1 MYSCSRLNGNT
12 SVCLNP
18 LQKGGDP
25 CEGSVHPDLT
35 AQGGA
40 EAGDSNLPVLAVLVE
55 ILQGTARVAVACG
68 GAVLAGDADVPVVHV
83 DGELEG
89 AGGVGDRVH
98 GGVPQHGRDPIR
110 GVTGL
115 APARDLHVQVIP
127 GAVPLRVRRKA
138 DGPNVVVELD

>member
-1 MYSCSRLNGNT
+1 M
-12 SVCLNP
+12 CLNP

-35 AQGGA
+35 AQGRA
-40 EAGDSNLPVLAVLVE
+40 EAGDSNLPVFAVLIEV
-55 ILQGTARVAVACG
+55 LQGTARVALDIERLMEEFCKRVLSHVACG
-68 GAVLAGDADVPVVHV
+68 GAVLAGDADVPVIHV

-98 GGVPQHGRDPIR
+98 GGVPQHGRDPIS

-115 APARDLHVQVIP
+115 TPA
-127 GAVPLRVRRKA
+127 
-138 DGPNVVVELD
+138 

>member
-1 MYSCSRLNGNT
+1 M
-12 SVCLNP
+12 CLNP

-35 AQGGA
+35 TQGGA
-40 EAGDSNLPVLAVLVE
+40 EAGDSNLPVLAVLIEV
-55 ILQGTARVAVACG
+55 LQGTARVALKVKCLSIQTSKVLSYVACG

-98 GGVPQHGRDPIR
+98 GGVPQHGRDPVR

-115 APARDLHVQVIP
+115 TPA
-127 GAVPLRVRRKA
+127 
-138 DGPNVVVELD
+138 